1 MLEQVKH
8 TRSRYNEFGCDYSS
22 TIYVC
27 GRHVINVN
35 LMLLDK
41 DDASLVK
48 RTNDLFEV
56 LVKDSAA
63 AGYGE
68 YRTHLS
74 WMDAVADSFDFNSQG
89 LRRLNE
95 RLKDALDRMDSE
107 VRSDRLKQLFYRA
120 R

>member
-1 MLEQVKH
+1 M
-8 TRSRYNEFGCDYSS
+8 CSS
-22 TIYVC
+22 DL
-27 GRHVINVN
+27 N

-74 WMDAVADSFDFNSQG
+74 WMDAVADSFDFNGQS

-95 RLKDALDRMDSE
+95 RLKDALDPKGILAPGKSGIWPQR
-107 VRSDRLKQLFYRA
+107 YRNRQKRKA
-120 R
+120 